1 MAVLASVRFL
11 WSVLITVDDMP
22 FDSDDIQVIISYRD
36 LVRLLDASRR
46 VDSLDK
52 KIDRLIQ
59 QQSAL
64 RLQFTELLEAFKEL
78 M

>member
-1 MAVLASVRFL
+1 
-11 WSVLITVDDMP
+11 MP

-52 KIDRLIQ
+52 KMDRLIQ

>member
-1 MAVLASVRFL
+1 
-11 WSVLITVDDMP
+11 MP

-36 LVRLLDASRR
+36 LVRLRDASRR

-52 KIDRLIQ
+52 KMDRLIQ

>member
-1 MAVLASVRFL
+1 
-11 WSVLITVDDMP
+11 MP

>member
-1 MAVLASVRFL
+1 
-11 WSVLITVDDMP
+11 MP

-36 LVRLLDASRR
+36 LVWLLDASRR

-52 KIDRLIQ
+52 KMDRLIQ